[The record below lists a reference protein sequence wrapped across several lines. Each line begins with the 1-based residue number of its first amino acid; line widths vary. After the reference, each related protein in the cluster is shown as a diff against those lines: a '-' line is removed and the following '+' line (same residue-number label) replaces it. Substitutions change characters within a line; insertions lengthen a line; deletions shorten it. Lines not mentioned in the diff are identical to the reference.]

1 MELAIHAEELISPAR
16 REIEVVER
24 KGIGHP
30 DTICDAIAE
39 QVCITL
45 CRYYQ
50 EEFGL
55 ILHHN
60 VDKVL
65 LCGGTSRPVFGGGE
79 IIEPIEI
86 YLAGRATSEYGG
98 VRIPTDEIAV
108 WACREWLSTHLH
120 GLDIDRHVHITPR
133 LRPGSSE
140 LRSLFGRS
148 AEVPMANDT
157 AYGAGFAPLT
167 DLEKT
172 VLEVER
178 TLNNEETED
187 THPEIGADIKVMGV
201 RRGRHIVLTIS
212 CAFVS
217 KFVTGAEDY
226 MRSKA
231 AVREIAQSAA
241 RRVSTL
247 DVEIKVNTADDVEHG
262 DMYLTVTGT
271 SAECGDEGEVGRGN
285 RASGLITPYR
295 VMAIDAPAGKNPI
308 SHPGKLYNVVAQRI
322 AGSIVRDL
330 RDVEDAACLLVSQI
344 GRPIDDPQI
353 VDIRLALLGT
363 EIPGTHTFKVKETVD
378 SHLSQLNLVRDA
390 LINGEINVY

>member
-1 MELAIHAEELISPAR
+1 MELAIHAEGLVSPAL

-24 KGIGHP
+24 KGIGHS

-39 QVCITL
+39 QVCIAL

-50 EEFGL
+50 KEFGL

-98 VRIPTDEIAV
+98 VRIPTDEIAIA
-108 WACREWLSTHLH
+108 ACREWLSTHFH
-120 GLDIDRHVHITPR
+120 ELDMDRHVRITPR

-148 AEVPMANDT
+148 AEAPMANDT

-178 TLNNEETED
+178 TLNREETKD

-201 RRGRHIVLTIS
+201 RCGGRIVLTIS

-217 KFVTGAEDY
+217 KFVTDAEDY

-231 AVREIAQSAA
+231 AVREIALSAA
-241 RRVSTL
+241 RRLSTL

-262 DMYLTVTGT
+262 EMYLTVTGT

-308 SHPGKLYNVVAQRI
+308 SHPGKLYNIVAQRI
-322 AGSIVRDL
+322 AGSVVRDL
-330 RDVEDAACLLVSQI
+330 SDVEDAACLLVSQI

-353 VDIRLALLGT
+353 VDIRLAVRGT
-363 EIPGTHTFKVKETVD
+363 EIPGTHTSKVKETVD
-378 SHLSQLNLVRDA
+378 SHLSQLSLVRDA
-390 LINGEINVY
+390 LINGEITVY

>member
-1 MELAIHAEELISPAR
+1 MELAIHAEGLISPTR

-39 QVCITL
+39 QVCMAL
-45 CRYYQ
+45 CRSYQ
-50 EEFGL
+50 KEFGF

-65 LCGGTSRPVFGGGE
+65 LCGGMSRPVFGGGE

-98 VRIPTDEIAV
+98 VQIPTDEIAV
-108 WACREWLSTHLH
+108 EACREWLNTHIR
-120 GLDIDRHVHITPR
+120 GLDAGQDVRIFPR

-140 LRSLFGRS
+140 LTSLFGR
-148 AEVPMANDT
+148 AAAAPMANDT

-167 DLEKT
+167 ELERT
-172 VLEVER
+172 VLEVEH
-178 TLNNEETED
+178 TLNHGETKR
-187 THPEIGADIKVMGV
+187 TNPEIGTDIKVMGV

-217 KFVTGAEDY
+217 KFVTNADDY
-226 MRSKA
+226 ACKKA
-231 AVREIAQSAA
+231 AVREIALSAA
-241 RRVSTL
+241 RRVSKL

-262 DMYLTVTGT
+262 DMYLTVSGT

-295 VMAIDAPAGKNPI
+295 VMAVDAPAGKNPV
-308 SHPGKLYNVVAQRI
+308 SHPGKLYNIVAQRI
-322 AGSIVRDL
+322 AGSIARDL
-330 RDVEDAACLLVSQI
+330 SEVEDAACLVVSQI

-353 VDIRLALLGT
+353 VDIGLAFRRMKATGT
-363 EIPGTHTFKVKETVD
+363 IISNMREIVY
-378 SHLSQLNLVRDA
+378 SHLSQLNLIRDA
-390 LINGEINVY
+390 LIAGEITVY

>member
-39 QVCITL
+39 HVCMAL

-50 EEFGL
+50 KEFGL
-55 ILHHN
+55 VLHHN

-65 LCGGTSRPVFGGGE
+65 LCGGISRPVFGGGE

-108 WACREWLSTHLH
+108 EACREWLSSRLH
-120 GLDIDRHVHITPR
+120 GLDVDRHVHITPR

-212 CAFVS
+212 CALVS

-226 MRSKA
+226 MHSKA
-231 AVREIAQSAA
+231 AVQEIALSAA

-262 DMYLTVTGT
+262 DMYLTVTGI

-285 RASGLITPYR
+285 RGSGLITPYR

-308 SHPGKLYNVVAQRI
+308 SHPGKLYNIVAQRI
-322 AGSIVRDL
+322 AGSLVRDL
-330 RDVEDAACLLVSQI
+330 SDVEDAACLLVSQI
-344 GRPIDDPQI
+344 GSPIDDPQI
-353 VDIRLALLGT
+353 VDIRLAVRGT
-363 EIPGTHTFKVKETVD
+363 EIPGTHTSKVKETVD

-390 LINGEINVY
+390 LINGEITVY